1 MVKSVFAI
9 YFLSD
14 NGSCDSFS
22 YSWLI
27 ESQYSAMHPLNYVRF
42 ISITPLLDDMQ
53 MYNLFVVDDDAAV
66 AFDEGVDFLF
76 LFFQMT

>member
-1 MVKSVFAI
+1 
-9 YFLSD
+9 
-14 NGSCDSFS
+14 
-22 YSWLI
+22 
-27 ESQYSAMHPLNYVRF
+27 MHSLNYVRF